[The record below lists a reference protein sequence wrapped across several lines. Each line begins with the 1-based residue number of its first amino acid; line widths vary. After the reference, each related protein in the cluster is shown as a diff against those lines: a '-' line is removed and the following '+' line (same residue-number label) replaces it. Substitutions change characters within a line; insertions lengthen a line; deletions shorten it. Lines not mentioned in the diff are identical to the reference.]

1 MAEDPE
7 GGAKGREGG
16 RRYPRRGNRG
26 KELSTKEHEG
36 VRKGVGGKSRGVCH
50 GSGMRK
56 EYPPWERGRPARTFL
71 EVAERQHDFAGSHH
85 VGGNRNGQAE
95 GEPRRR
101 CRSIRVAEMSGA
113 APGFVRAGR
122 PRSRG
127 TTSRRCGGG
136 RTPRYQATA
145 AAFKLQRFGGR
156 LCGH

>member
-1 MAEDPE
+1 
-7 GGAKGREGG
+7 
-16 RRYPRRGNRG
+16 
-26 KELSTKEHEG
+26 
-36 VRKGVGGKSRGVCH
+36 
-50 GSGMRK
+50 MRK

-127 TTSRRCGGG
+127 ALLPWAIPSG
-136 RTPRYQATA
+136 
-145 AAFKLQRFGGR
+145 
-156 LCGH
+156 